1 MWRKISIVQTAV
13 IMLGVILQLLLGN
26 IQLAFFAF
34 PMNVALMILVSVS
47 AYYCRKTWVS
57 GIAFSLAVIS
67 IWLLLSLCLGLFPIF
82 SGYSRSWV
90 FVLQTLLLL
99 FVLSSVIFRRHD
111 FMFFISHFG
120 MLVAVS
126 GGFWGAC
133 DQTTEQVLLKENT
146 QFKISN
152 KECTFIKFDKETQ
165 VAYMLTDKSDTLT
178 AAVNHPAYYK
188 GRDIYPQT
196 YNSEHNLCVLLIVF
210 QPWKW
215 VEYAGIG
222 LILLWAILVPFKI
235 LNKRR
240 NSYV

>member
-34 PMNVALMILVSVS
+34 PMNVALMILVSVF

-57 GIAFSLAVIS
+57 SIAFSLTVIS
-67 IWLLLSLCLGLFPIF
+67 IWLLLSLCLGLFPVF

-99 FVLSSVIFRRHD
+99 FVLSSVIFRRQD

-126 GGFWGAC
+126 GGFWGSC
-133 DQTTEQVLLKENT
+133 DQTTEQVLLNDNT
-146 QFKISN
+146 QFMVSN

-165 VAYMLTDKSDTLT
+165 VAYLLTDKSDILT

-235 LNKRR
+235 INKRK
-240 NSYV
+240 NGYV